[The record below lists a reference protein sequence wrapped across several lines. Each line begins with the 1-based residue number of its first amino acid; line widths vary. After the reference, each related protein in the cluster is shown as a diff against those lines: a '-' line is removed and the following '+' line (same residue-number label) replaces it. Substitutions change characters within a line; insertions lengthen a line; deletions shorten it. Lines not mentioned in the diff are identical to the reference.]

1 MNGLKQLAVTEESM
15 LLDREEIIDQLMQEY
30 SDDILHL
37 VYTYVKNRTTA
48 EDLTQE
54 IFLKCYEKLN
64 QFNQQATLKTWVY
77 RIASNHCK
85 DYLRSWHYRK
95 ITLSDKIL
103 DYIPSKS
110 KQVEEEI
117 IANSEENILTNAVMN
132 LSLKYREVVF
142 LHYYEEL
149 SLAEISKITTV
160 NINTIKTRLKRA
172 KELLKDKMIEE
183 V

>member
-1 MNGLKQLAVTEESM
+1 MNGLKQLAVTNESM
-15 LLDREEIIDQLMQEY
+15 LDQREQIIDQLMHEY
-30 SDDILHL
+30 SDDILYL

-64 QFNQQATLKTWVY
+64 QFNQQSTIKTWLY
-77 RIASNHCK
+77 RIARNHCK

-95 ITLSDKIL
+95 ITLSDKIF
-103 DYIPSKS
+103 DYIPSKA

-117 IANSEENILTNAVMN
+117 ITNCEEEILTNAVMN
-132 LSLKYREVVF
+132 LPLKYREVVF

-149 SLAEISKITTV
+149 SLGEISKITTV
-160 NINTIKTRLKRA
+160 NRNTIKTRLKRA
-172 KELLKDKMIEE
+172 KELLKDQMIEE

>member
-1 MNGLKQLAVTEESM
+1 MTDQGIDDKEQ
-15 LLDREEIIDQLMQEY
+15 IIDQLMQVY

-37 VYTYVKNRTTA
+37 VFTYVKNRATA

-54 IFLKCYEKLN
+54 IFIKCYEKLD
-64 QFNQQATLKTWVY
+64 QFNHQASIKTWLY

-95 ITLSDKIL
+95 ISLNEKIG
-103 DYIPSKS
+103 YYTPSKA

-117 IANSEENILTNAVMN
+117 ITKNQEEYLSYAVMA
-132 LSLKYREVVF
+132 LPLKYREIVF

-149 SLAEISKITTV
+149 SLTEISKVTTV

-172 KELLKDKMIEE
+172 KELLKLKIKKE

>member
-1 MNGLKQLAVTEESM
+1 MNELEQLTIVDTCMNDKEQ
-15 LLDREEIIDQLMQEY
+15 IIDQLMQAY
-30 SDDILHL
+30 SEGILYL
-37 VYTYVKNRTTA
+37 VFTYVKNRTTA

-54 IFLKCYEKLN
+54 IFIKCYEKLD
-64 QFNQQATLKTWVY
+64 QFNHQASIKTWVY

-95 ITLSDKIL
+95 IKL
-103 DYIPSKS
+103 DEKMWDHIPSKS

-117 IANSEENILTNAVMN
+117 IAKNQETS
-132 LSLKYREVVF
+132 LSRAIMALPIKYREVVF
-142 LHYYEEL
+142 LHYYEDL
-149 SLAEISKITTV
+149 TLAEISKVTTI

-172 KELLKDKMIEE
+172 KELLKDKMLKE

>member
-1 MNGLKQLAVTEESM
+1 MNEFDQVSVTDKCVD
-15 LLDREEIIDQLMQEY
+15 DRELIIDQLIDEY
-30 SDDILHL
+30 SDAILHL

-54 IFLKCYEKLN
+54 IFIKCYEKLD
-64 QFNQQATLKTWVY
+64 QFNQQAKIKTWLY

-95 ITLSDKIL
+95 IILNEKIL
-103 DYIPSKS
+103 TYTPSTS
-110 KQVEEEI
+110 KTVEEEI
-117 IANSEENILTNAVMN
+117 IAKNEETRLMNAVMS
-132 LSLKYREVVF
+132 LHLKYREVVF

-149 SLAEISKITTV
+149 SLAEISNVTRV

-172 KELLKDKMIEE
+172 KELLKDNMIEE

>member
-1 MNGLKQLAVTEESM
+1 MNGLKQLAVTDESM
-15 LLDREEIIDQLMQEY
+15 LLEREEIIDQLMQEY

-103 DYIPSKS
+103 DYIPSNS

-132 LSLKYREVVF
+132 LPLKYREVVF

>member
-1 MNGLKQLAVTEESM
+1 MNELEQLTVTS
-15 LLDREEIIDQLMQEY
+15 DSIEIKEQMIEQLMYEY
-30 SDDILHL
+30 SEGILYL
-37 VYTYVKNRTTA
+37 VFTYVKNRATA

-54 IFLKCYEKLN
+54 IFIKCYEKLD
-64 QFNQQATLKTWVY
+64 QFNQNASIKTWLY

-95 ITLSDKIL
+95 ITLNEKVWDF
-103 DYIPSKS
+103 IPSKS
-110 KQVEEEI
+110 KRVEDEV
-117 IANSEENILTNAVMN
+117 IAKDRDINLSNAVMA
-132 LSLKYREVVF
+132 LPIKYREVVF

-149 SLAEISKITTV
+149 SLADISKVTTI

-172 KELLKDKMIEE
+172 KELLKDKMIKE

>member
-1 MNGLKQLAVTEESM
+1 MNELGQMAISDYSMDDKEQL
-15 LLDREEIIDQLMQEY
+15 IDQLMDEY
-30 SDDILHL
+30 SDGILHL
-37 VYTYVKNRTTA
+37 VYTYVKNQSTA

-54 IFLKCYEKLN
+54 IFIKCYEKLN
-64 QFNQQATLKTWVY
+64 QFNNQASLKTWLY

-95 ITLSDKIL
+95 ITLNEKIF

-110 KQVEEEI
+110 KHIEEEI
-117 IANSEENILTNAVMN
+117 IAKNEEDNLTNTVMA
-132 LSLKYREVVF
+132 LPIKYREVVF

-149 SLAEISKITTV
+149 SLTELSKVTGV

>member
-1 MNGLKQLAVTEESM
+1 MNGLKQLAVTDESM
-15 LLDREEIIDQLMQEY
+15 LLEREEIIDQLMQEY
-30 SDDILHL
+30 SDDILYL

-64 QFNQQATLKTWVY
+64 QFNQQATLKTWVF

-95 ITLSDKIL
+95 ITLSDKIS

-117 IANSEENILTNAVMN
+117 IANSEENRLTNAVMN
-132 LSLKYREVVF
+132 LPLKYREVVF

-172 KELLKDKMIEE
+172 KELLKDKMMEE

>member
-1 MNGLKQLAVTEESM
+1 MNELEQLAVTDENMMDE
-15 LLDREEIIDQLMQEY
+15 REQILDQLMLEY
-30 SDDILHL
+30 SDGILHL
-37 VYTYVKNRTTA
+37 VYTYVKNRAVA

-54 IFLKCYEKLN
+54 IFIKCYEKLS
-64 QFNQQATLKTWVY
+64 QYNQQATIKTWLY

-95 ITLSDKIL
+95 ITLNEKIW
-103 DYIPSKS
+103 DYIPSKE
-110 KQVEEEI
+110 KQVEDEI
-117 IANSEENILTNAVMN
+117 ITKNEENSLANAVMN
-132 LSLKYREVVF
+132 LPIKYREVVV

-160 NINTIKTRLKRA
+160 NINTLKTRLKRA

>member
-1 MNGLKQLAVTEESM
+1 MNELKQLVMTDERT
-15 LLDREEIIDQLMQEY
+15 LDEREQIIDGLMHEY

-37 VYTYVKNRTTA
+37 VYTYVRNRATA

-54 IFLKCYEKLN
+54 IFIKCYEKLH
-64 QFNQQATLKTWVY
+64 QFNRQATIKTWVY

-85 DYLRSWHYRK
+85 DYLKSWHYRK
-95 ITLSDKIL
+95 ITLTDKLL

-110 KQVEEEI
+110 KQVEEEV
-117 IANSEENILTNAVMN
+117 IANSEENSLTNAVMN
-132 LSLKYREVVF
+132 LPLKYREVVF

-149 SLAEISKITTV
+149 TLLEISKITAV

>member
-1 MNGLKQLAVTEESM
+1 MNELEQLSVGETWINDKEQ
-15 LLDREEIIDQLMQEY
+15 IIDQLMQEY
-30 SDDILHL
+30 SDGILYL
-37 VYTYVKNRTTA
+37 VFTYVKNRATA

-54 IFLKCYEKLN
+54 IFIKCYEKLD
-64 QFNQQATLKTWVY
+64 QFNQQASIKTWVY

-85 DYLRSWHYRK
+85 DYLGSWHHRK
-95 ITLSDKIL
+95 IKLNEKVW

-110 KQVEEEI
+110 KQVEEEVI
-117 IANSEENILTNAVMN
+117 SKNQENSLYRAIMALPI
-132 LSLKYREVVF
+132 KYREVVF

-149 SLAEISKITTV
+149 PLAEISKVTTI

-172 KELLKDKMIEE
+172 KELLRDKMMKE

>member
-1 MNGLKQLAVTEESM
+1 MNGLKQLAVTDESM
-15 LLDREEIIDQLMQEY
+15 LLEREEIIDQLMQEY

-117 IANSEENILTNAVMN
+117 IANSEENILTNSVMN
-132 LSLKYREVVF
+132 LPLKYREVVF

>member
-1 MNGLKQLAVTEESM
+1 MNVDQVTGTDDHTD
-15 LLDREEIIDQLMQEY
+15 DREEIIDQLMYEY
-30 SDDILHL
+30 SDNILHL

-48 EDLTQE
+48 EDLTQD
-54 IFLKCYEKLN
+54 IFIKCYEKFG
-64 QFNQQATLKTWVY
+64 QFNKQATLKTWLY

-95 ITLSDKIL
+95 VTFNEKIL

-110 KQVEEEI
+110 TQVDEEI
-117 IANSEENILTNAVMN
+117 ISKNEQNSLTKAVMD
-132 LSLKYREVVF
+132 LPIKYREVVF

-149 SLAEISKITTV
+149 PLAEISKVTTV
-160 NINTIKTRLKRA
+160 NLNTIKTRLKRA